1 MPKLSTD
8 LAGFA
13 QVSGGRT
20 MRGDSLSASDAR
32 QLLRDFRAGL
42 VGKDGSVS
50 SGYLSINRNS
60 GGGVAM
66 EARGRHEWGS
76 WHNDKKDASS
86 FIQHLISTGYGSE
99 LSTQTTRELNT
110 ELNSYLGKTHDRFGT
125 QSFVRLV
132 DKLESEL
139 NPDKVDLPAPA
150 TIAAKTSVKANFHIV
165 SRATEDATNRLQAIK
180 AKFKTV
186 DQLGKCSPEAK
197 PAFEKIVNLASEQ
210 AVSHFS
216 HLLAPPKK
224 AGAAAEVQS
233 VAKPTQVMGDADGS
247 ICRTILAGMNA
258 GYISLPEAQ
267 VTELAELMD
276 AEATA
281 ALAYNNGKD
290 YVLKE
295 FQINPDIAAKFDR
308 IVSNATFKPGHSKLV
323 FLGDI
328 LHDRFSNN
336 KQAMEKLIRGLHG
349 KDAVFITGNHDVYSE
364 VNGQDDL
371 QESDEELK
379 KMIVG
384 NGSGN
389 DALEQTLDIKLQN
402 GFYGAKQLTKVES
415 DQLLKK
421 CFKNA
426 HLDQDNLMLYTHNG
440 FQNSGVGDYYLTA
453 FGILKASN
461 AEELVEKLNQCD
473 FDKPRGAK
481 ELDEEIG
488 QDETDALLDQIQNA
502 PGGAIV
508 DADGTISKTDFRPMD
523 EDMTTKKLGSAGIT
537 ADGKAVK
544 IVHGHNDNH
553 DSMENVE
560 NLNARSNRGVTPI
573 TKLFE

>member
-1 MPKLSTD
+1 MPKLDTNLS
-8 LAGFA
+8 AFA

-20 MRGDSLSASDAR
+20 MRGDSPSATEAR

-42 VGKDGSVS
+42 VGEDGSVS
-50 SGYLSINRNS
+50 SGYLSINRKS

-66 EARGRHEWGS
+66 ETRGRHQWGS
-76 WHNDKKDASS
+76 WHTDKKDAAN
-86 FIQHLISTGYGSE
+86 FIRHLISTGYGSE
-99 LSTQTTRELNT
+99 LSTQTKDELNRELS
-110 ELNSYLGKTHDRFGT
+110 SYLGKTQDRFGT

-132 DKLESEL
+132 DKLEKEL
-139 NPDKVDLPAPA
+139 NPDKVVLPAPA
-150 TIAAKTSVKANFHIV
+150 TITAKTSVKAQFQVV
-165 SRATEDATNRLQAIK
+165 SRATEDATKRFQALQAK
-180 AKFKTV
+180 LKTV

-197 PAFEKIVNLASEQ
+197 PAFDKIVNQASEQ

-233 VAKPTQVMGDADGS
+233 VAKPTQVVGDADGS
-247 ICRTILAGMNA
+247 ICRMVLAGMNA
-258 GYISLPEAQ
+258 GYISLPEEQ
-267 VTELAELMD
+267 LTELAELMD

-281 ALAYNNGKD
+281 ALAYNHGED
-290 YVLKE
+290 YVLEE
-295 FQINPDIAAKFDR
+295 FQKNPDIAAKFDR

-336 KQAMEKLIRGLHG
+336 KQAMEKLIRGMHRQ
-349 KDAVFITGNHDVYSE
+349 DAVFITGNHDVYSE
-364 VNGQDDL
+364 VNGKDDL

-384 NGSGN
+384 NRSGK
-389 DALEQTLDIKLQN
+389 DAFEQTLAIKLQN

-415 DQLLKK
+415 DQLLKD

-426 HLDQDNLMLYTHNG
+426 HLDHDNLMLYTHNG
-440 FQNSGVGDYYLTA
+440 FQSSGVGDYYLTA
-453 FGILKASN
+453 FGILKAGN

-473 FDKPRGAK
+473 FDKPRGVK
-481 ELDEEIG
+481 ELDDEIG
-488 QDETDALLDQIQNA
+488 QDETDTLLDQIQNA

-508 DADGTISKTDFRPMD
+508 DADGTISKTDFRPKD
-523 EDMTTKKLGSAGIT
+523 NEMTSAKLGPAGKT
-537 ADGKAVK
+537 SDGKPVK

-553 DSMENVE
+553 ASMDNVE

>member
-1 MPKLSTD
+1 MPKLDTNLS
-8 LAGFA
+8 AFA

-20 MRGDSLSASDAR
+20 MRGDSPSATEAR

-42 VGKDGSVS
+42 VGEDGSVS
-50 SGYLSINRNS
+50 SGYLSINRKS

-66 EARGRHEWGS
+66 ETRGRHQWGS
-76 WHNDKKDASS
+76 WHTDKKDAAN
-86 FIQHLISTGYGSE
+86 FIRHLISTGYGSE
-99 LSTQTTRELNT
+99 LSTQTTKELHT
-110 ELNSYLGKTHDRFGT
+110 ELNAYLGKTQNRFGT

-132 DKLESEL
+132 DKLEKEL

-150 TIAAKTSVKANFHIV
+150 TIAAKTSVKAQFHVV
-165 SRATEDATNRLQAIK
+165 SRATEDATNRFQALK
-180 AKFKTV
+180 AKLKTV

-197 PAFEKIVNLASEQ
+197 PAFEKIVNQASEQ

-233 VAKPTQVMGDADGS
+233 VAKPTQVVGDADGS
-247 ICRTILAGMNA
+247 ICRMVLAGMNA
-258 GYISLPEAQ
+258 GYISLPEEQ
-267 VTELAELMD
+267 LTELAELMD
-276 AEATA
+276 AETSS
-281 ALAYNNGKD
+281 ALAYNRGED
-290 YVLKE
+290 TVLTD
-295 FQINPDIAAKFDR
+295 FQKSPDIAAKFDR

-336 KQAMEKLIRGLHG
+336 KQAMEKLIRGMHG
-349 KDAVFITGNHDVYSE
+349 QGAVFITGNHDVYSE
-364 VNGQDDL
+364 VNEGDYL
-371 QESDEELK
+371 QESE
-379 KMIVG
+379 
-384 NGSGN
+384 
-389 DALEQTLDIKLQN
+389 DALNRMVQENGLGGDALAETLAIKLQN
-402 GFYGAKQLTKVES
+402 GFYGAKQLTKTES
-415 DQLLKK
+415 DQLLKD

-440 FQNSGVGDYYLTA
+440 FQSAGVGDYYLTA
-453 FGILKASN
+453 FGILKAGN

-473 FDKPRGAK
+473 FDSPRGAK

-488 QDETDALLDQIQNA
+488 KDETDALLDQIQNA

-508 DADGTISKTDFRPMD
+508 EADGTISKTNFRPGD
-523 EDMTTKKLGSAGIT
+523 NDMTSAKLGPAGKT
-537 ADGKAVK
+537 SDGKPVK

-553 DSMENVE
+553 ASMDNVE